1 MPQKW
6 PVVVIFSLLLLR
18 PLKKAQILVSHDIKE
33 CQSDKLGIG
42 AGLPGKGVLYLLH
55 SKLHYFLESL
65 FNKREMSN
73 VRNVTSSYTELNLVL
88 LSLKPFGTTIGINE
102 WIIMFDK
109 CLNVFSSQMINW
121 HPWQLKKSKS
131 WRPFWRYQLNSTTNP
146 GHLPRKWANT
156 LLFSWYVPS
165 KWPLNSIWNTLYV
178 VLKSQ
183 IKGLFCC
190 LDNLQY

>member
-1 MPQKW
+1 MPKKCW
-6 PVVVIFSLLLLR
+6 SCGHFLSIASEV
-18 PLKKAQILVSHDIKE
+18 LKKGPNFGFLTLKYAWQIRHWGGLIWKKCTVFTAQ
-33 CQSDKLGIG
+33 
-42 AGLPGKGVLYLLH
+42 
-55 SKLHYFLESL
+55 LHYFLESL

-156 LLFSWYVPS
+156 VLFSWY
-165 KWPLNSIWNTLYV
+165 
-178 VLKSQ
+178 
-183 IKGLFCC
+183 
-190 LDNLQY
+190 LQNGP